1 MPPARLW
8 WACPPQAS
16 LGHSERS
23 RPIFSS
29 FFVPTKKLA
38 GAVEESL
45 FAFLRLEFLPV
56 RRAVDKVS
64 KVATISGKL
73 SLLIIYQVVIF
84 PMNSAVQPKFST
96 APAAPPAETQ
106 SPRSIPVPASI
117 SPLFTSM
124 NPSSPLSKEPTSRTF
139 QNTYHHL
146 YYHCLAASFAISC
159 CFDLPASNVF
169 SYIQALFQ
177 KMGRWGTPRLAIFA
191 RRVAPGVLFLLDCK
205 PEMFAPR
212 VYGSKRRMGNVLGQL
227 CGYAQ
232 I

>member
-1 MPPARLW
+1 
-8 WACPPQAS
+8 
-16 LGHSERS
+16 
-23 RPIFSS
+23 
-29 FFVPTKKLA
+29 
-38 GAVEESL
+38 
-45 FAFLRLEFLPV
+45 
-56 RRAVDKVS
+56 
-64 KVATISGKL
+64 
-73 SLLIIYQVVIF
+73 
-84 PMNSAVQPKFST
+84 MNSAVQPKFST

-106 SPRSIPVPASI
+106 SPRYIPVPAAQFSFFDSI
-117 SPLFTSM
+117 
-124 NPSSPLSKEPTSRTF
+124 NPLSKEPTSRTF
-139 QNTYHHL
+139 QAIYHHL